1 MKTTERTLALVAA
14 LALVMLAT
22 HVPMGSL
29 LLIVSLSA
37 LAVLFYPLGVA
48 LFNDLPLSAVARR
61 TDIEGVSAGRKVGAI
76 AAGMAFA
83 VVCVGILFRVQMWP
97 SGGLIL
103 LTGLAL
109 LVLLLGFLFV
119 RKKSISV
126 PFYRG
131 IYIRL
136 AILGLVGTMLF
147 MMPTIVL
154 VEWHYHN
161 HPDYIERWKQVQED
175 PTNSELREQLLEL
188 QEAIAKGQR
197 TPESTP

>member
-14 LALVMLAT
+14 LALIMLAT

-29 LLIVSLSA
+29 LFIVSLSA
-37 LAVLFYPLGVA
+37 LTVLYYPLGVA

-83 VVCVGILFRVQMWP
+83 AVCVGILFRVQMWP

-109 LVLLLGFLFV
+109 LLLLLGFLFV

-131 IYIRL
+131 VYSRL
-136 AILGLVGTMLF
+136 AILGLAGTMLF

-154 VEWHYHN
+154 VEWHYPN
-161 HPDYIERWKQVQED
+161 YPDYIERWKQVQED

-188 QEAIAKGQR
+188 QEAIAKGQH